1 MPEVWTLWFHP
12 ALVSEY
18 QPPLFCVV
26 RILNSLEKAKNC
38 RAYSCWHPVFAL
50 EDLEEG
56 GAPTSTRLL
65 GQDIVCERLQHGR
78 VSVRFGDRKDRSE
91 DSIQELHSQVR
102 YGFVW
107 TCLGPDPLPLFEIPE
122 YHEVDRRNVCT
133 GAFGV
138 EVSAPRV
145 IENFLDMGHFPF
157 VHTGLLGIEPHT
169 EVVDYQ
175 VTVSDQS
182 NEIVATECL
191 FFQPQAA
198 AGSVG
203 GVVTEYVYRVPH
215 PFCAI
220 LYKSCPFDGS
230 RRDVITIF
238 VQPEDEERIRAHT
251 MMSIIDPESSDT
263 SIRLFQQSIFG
274 QDKPILENQF
284 PKKLPLDPLDE
295 ISVRADRVAVAYR
308 KWLASSGIRYGV
320 IPCADVT

>member
-1 MPEVWTLWFHP
+1 
-12 ALVSEY
+12 
-18 QPPLFCVV
+18 
-26 RILNSLEKAKNC
+26 LNSLETAKSC
-38 RAYSCWHPVFAL
+38 STYSSWHPLFAL
-50 EDLEEG
+50 EDLEERG
-56 GAPTSTRLL
+56 VPAYTQLL
-65 GQDIVCERLQHGR
+65 GQAVLCERFSESK
-78 VSVRFGDRKDRSE
+78 VSVRFGDQKHLPNGQVE
-91 DSIQELHSQVR
+91 ELQSQVQ

-107 TCLGPDPLPLFEIPE
+107 ACLGSKPQPLFDIPE

-133 GAFGV
+133 GVFGV

-175 VTVSDQS
+175 VTVSNGS
-182 NEIVATECL
+182 KEILATECL

-198 AGSVG
+198 VGSVG
-203 GVVTEYVYRVPH
+203 GVVTDYVYRVPH

-220 LYKSCPFDGS
+220 LYKSCPFDES
-230 RRDVITIF
+230 RRDVIAIF
-238 VQPEDEERIRAHT
+238 VQPEGEERIRAHT
-251 MMSIIDPESSDT
+251 MMSIVDPESSDT
-263 SIRLFQQSIFG
+263 SIRLFQQTIFG

-284 PKKLPLDPLDE
+284 PKKLPLNPLDE

-308 KWLASSGIRYGV
+308 KWLATSGIRYGV